1 MPTIKIVD
9 FKGQETGELNLSDA
23 VFSARLHVPAMHQVV
38 VAHLAN
44 CRQGTRSTKTRGEI
58 SGGGKKPWKQKHTGR
73 ARQGSTRSP
82 IWVHGGVAHGPKP
95 VDFHQKVNKKVKR
108 LAMLSALSMKV
119 NENLFTVVSSFDLE
133 KPSTKAV
140 KGFME
145 AVRAEKALVLIH
157 TAGEA
162 GNNIVRSVR
171 NIPGAKIMN
180 VASINVYDLLDSKTL
195 IVTPEVVARREEVY
209 AR

>member
-9 FKGQETGELNLSDA
+9 FKGQDAGELTLSDA
-23 VFSARLHVPAMHQVV
+23 IFDVPLHVPAMHQVV

-44 CRQGTRSTKTRGEI
+44 CRQGTHSAKTRGEV

-95 VDFHQKVNKKVKR
+95 KDYHQKVNKKVRR

-119 NENLFTVVSSFDLE
+119 REELFTVVKSLELE
-133 KPSTKAV
+133 KPSTKAA
-140 KGFME
+140 KSFME
-145 AVRAEKALVLIH
+145 AIHAEKALVIFH
-157 TAGEA
+157 AA
-162 GNNIVRSVR
+162 NDNIVRSVR
-171 NIPGAKIMN
+171 NIPGAKVIN
-180 VASINVYDLLDSKTL
+180 IASINVYDLLNSKTL
-195 IVTPEVVARREEVY
+195 VVTPEVVARLEEVY
-209 AR
+209 AK

>member
-9 FKGQETGELNLSDA
+9 FNGQPAGEMTLSDV
-23 VFSARLHVPAMHQVV
+23 VFGERLHVPAMHQVV

-44 CRQGTRSTKTRGEI
+44 CRQGTHSAKTRGEV

-82 IWVHGGVAHGPKP
+82 IWTHGGVAHGPKP
-95 VDFHQKVNKKVKR
+95 RDYHQKVNKKVRR

-119 NENLFTVVSSFDLE
+119 RDELLMVVKGFELD

-145 AVRAEKALVLIH
+145 VVRAEKALVVYH
-157 TAGEA
+157 AA
-162 GNNIVRSVR
+162 NKNVVRSVR
-171 NIPGAKIMN
+171 NIPNAKVLN
-180 VASINVYDLLDSKTL
+180 VASINVYDLLNCKTL
-195 IVTPEVVARREEVY
+195 IVTPEVVARLEEVY

>member
-9 FKGQETGELNLSDA
+9 FSGEDAGELSLSDA
-23 VFSARLHVPAMHQVV
+23 VFDVPLHVSAMHQVV

-44 CRQGTRSTKTRGEI
+44 KRQGTHFTKTRADV

-82 IWVHGGVAHGPKP
+82 VWVHGGVAHGPKP
-95 VDFHQKVNKKVKR
+95 RDYHQKVNKKVRR

-119 NENLFTVVSSFDLE
+119 REESLTVVKGFELE

-140 KGFME
+140 KNFME
-145 AVRAEKALVLIH
+145 AIHAQKALVLFH
-157 TAGEA
+157 ASSE
-162 GNNIVRSVR
+162 NIVRSVR
-171 NIPGAKIMN
+171 NIPGAKAMH
-180 VASINVYDLLDSKTL
+180 VASINVYDLLNSKTL
-195 IVTPEVVARREEVY
+195 VVTPEVVARLEEVY
-209 AR
+209 AK

>member
-1 MPTIKIVD
+1 MPIIKIVD
-9 FKGQETGELNLSDA
+9 FNGQEAGELTLSDA
-23 VFSARLHVPAMHQVV
+23 VFDAPLHVPAMRQVV

-44 CRQGTRSTKTRGEI
+44 ARQGTHSTKTRGDV

-95 VDFHQKVNKKVKR
+95 RDYHQKVNKKVRR

-119 NENLFTVVSSFDLE
+119 RDALFTVVKSFDVN
-133 KPSTKAV
+133 KPSTKAAQ
-140 KGFME
+140 GFMN
-145 AVRAEKALVLIH
+145 AIHAQKALVVFH
-157 TAGEA
+157 ADGD
-162 GNNIVRSVR
+162 NIARSVR
-171 NIPGAKIMN
+171 NIPGAKVIN
-180 VASINVYDLLDSKTL
+180 VASINVYDLLNSKSL
-195 IVTPEVVARREEVY
+195 VATPEVVARLEEVY

>member
-9 FKGQETGELNLSDA
+9 FNGQPTGELTLSDA
-23 VFSARLHVPAMHQVV
+23 VFDAPLHVPAMHQVV

-44 CRQGTRSTKTRGEI
+44 CRQGTHSVKTRGEV

-95 VDFHQKVNKKVKR
+95 RDYHQKVNKKVRR
-108 LAMLSALSMKV
+108 LAILSAISMKV
-119 NENLFTVVSSFDLE
+119 REEMLTVVKGFDLE

-140 KGFME
+140 KAFMD
-145 AVRAEKALVLIH
+145 AINAEKALVLFH
-157 TAGEA
+157 SAGD
-162 GNNIVRSVR
+162 NIARSVR
-171 NIPGAKIMN
+171 NISGAKVMN
-180 VASINVYDLLDSKTL
+180 VASINVYDLLNSKTL
-195 IVTPEVVARREEVY
+195 VVTPEVVARLEEVY